1 MGTNANYASS
11 SANSFQSLPCLSKP
25 PEPSPLIKNNTEQRP
40 KGLFCYYVSIYSCK
54 EYYVEHLPRTISF
67 ISCTGAW
74 NPFEDS
80 QSFSQMSEDAFFDA
94 EFDRIRDSAPN
105 APTSAIHSLPYTGVQ
120 NVPGQQPQFA
130 SVSSVQQQLGNVNL
144 NNRDN
149 IQANRQAPKGP
160 FATNRPR
167 ADPFKSAP
175 FPLAPKNN

>member
-1 MGTNANYASS
+1 MPQA
-11 SANSFQSLPCLSKP
+11 
-25 PEPSPLIKNNTEQRP
+25 
-40 KGLFCYYVSIYSCK
+40 IYI
-54 EYYVEHLPRTISF
+54 VSF

-105 APTSAIHSLPYTGVQ
+105 APTTAIHSLPYTGVQ